1 MLQDPIGDL
10 NLVRIK
16 GGVEMRK
23 ELRED
28 KAGKGKGRGGG
39 SGGLER
45 YSAIEER
52 YCMGVPE
59 AARRLG
65 VSRNFG
71 YELVKR
77 GELPVVRFGKRLLI
91 PRVALEKKLEE
102 AAMANN
108 VRRE

>member
-1 MLQDPIGDL
+1 MLQDPIGAL
-10 NLVRIK
+10 GIVRIK

-28 KAGKGKGRGGG
+28 KSVKGKGCGS
-39 SGGLER
+39 SGGLEP

-52 YCMGVPE
+52 YCMAVPE
-59 AARRLG
+59 AARKLG

-77 GELPVVRFGKRLLI
+77 GELPVIRFGKRLLI
-91 PRVALEKKLEE
+91 PKAALEKMLSVSRESEVAEE
-102 AAMANN
+102 
-108 VRRE
+108 